1 MQEATRGGHLEG
13 QEEGG
18 AVEFGGVVGEDVFAL
33 KVGVGEGLMHAKH
46 HRSHITR
53 HISHVTRHTSY
64 CMHLQQRHEIP
75 SRQILQRKIQIIP
88 VLKRAMQLHKP
99 A

>member
-33 KVGVGEGLMHAKH
+33 KVGVGEGLMHVTH
-46 HRSHITR
+46 HTSHITR
-53 HISHVTRHTSY
+53 HMSHVTRHTS
-64 CMHLQQRHEIP
+64 QVTRHT
-75 SRQILQRKIQIIP
+75 SH
-88 VLKRAMQLHKP
+88 VTSYMSP
-99 A
+99 AAAGSGT

>member
-1 MQEATRGGHLEG
+1 MQRKMQEATRGGHLEG

-33 KVGVGEGLMHAKH
+33 KVGVGEGLMHVTH

-53 HISHVTRHTSY
+53 HTSHVTRHTSY
-64 CMHLQQRHEIP
+64 NSNHTARTCSNVMKSPPGKYSNAKYKL
-75 SRQILQRKIQIIP
+75 SRS
-88 VLKRAMQLHKP
+88 
-99 A
+99 

>member
-46 HRSHITR
+46 HRSHVTR
-53 HISHVTRHTSY
+53 HTSHVTRHTACTCSNVMKSPPGKY
-64 CMHLQQRHEIP
+64 SNAKYKL
-75 SRQILQRKIQIIP
+75 SRS
-88 VLKRAMQLHKP
+88 
-99 A
+99 